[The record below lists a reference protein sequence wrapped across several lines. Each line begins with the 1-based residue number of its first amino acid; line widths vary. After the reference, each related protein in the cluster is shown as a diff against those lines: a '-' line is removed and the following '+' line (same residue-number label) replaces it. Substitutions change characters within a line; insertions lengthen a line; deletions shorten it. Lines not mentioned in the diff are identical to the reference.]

1 MYRIMFIDDD
11 SLILRRLHQILKWE
25 ELGFE
30 ILPDALN
37 GAAAL
42 ERIQEMPPD
51 VIVCDINMPEMDGL
65 TLAEKVKELYPG
77 IQYILLTVNDS
88 FGCAQQALNVGVDH
102 YLLKPIDAEKI
113 LEIIQKIKAQM
124 ESSYSEMEYLSTLKS
139 KALWSEKMIREKFLN
154 WLVTGRQP
162 LSEEELR
169 ERFAF
174 YQIPILALEFQILS
188 IHINAFENRMAH
200 TKGAEELL
208 YTAIDTIEDSLC
220 SYSDWVV
227 FSDSFYNINIIWGF
241 GGENDLLKPGI
252 DFIGRMIR
260 ENLLFQLNL
269 SVTVFYS
276 RRYQGARNL
285 YCCYYETKFLHRYTA
300 TVMNKGVLSFEEYTQ
315 SALEDSVDF
324 DKLRSDTLKQL
335 RKGDFET
342 LKQHFYSALE
352 HTVKIG
358 SLESF
363 NMLRIDF
370 IMTGIMFLQENRIA
384 LPDVFHRHFSPLAEI
399 TERDNIDECLRF
411 LEVYFGE
418 ILSYVKRHKISSGN
432 RILEKCKELIFENIS
447 LQGMSVKWLST
458 QLYINE
464 NYLSRLFKT
473 ENGISLNRYIMKQR
487 MDKAK
492 QYLDERSSNLQQIS
506 QMVGFADPFYFSK
519 CFKKEYGI
527 APSKYAANAEPD
539 PAYKKG
545 RNIDDWII

>member
-1 MYRIMFIDDD
+1 MKGTRVMYKIMFIDDD
-11 SLILRRLHQILKWE
+11 SLILRRLHQILNWK

-30 ILPDALN
+30 ILPDATD
-37 GAAAL
+37 GIAAL
-42 ERIQEMPPD
+42 KQIKKLPPD

-65 TLAEKVKELYPG
+65 TLAEQVKKIYPD

-88 FGCAQQALNVGVDH
+88 FGCAQQALNLGVDH
-102 YLLKPIDAEKI
+102 YLLKPIDSEKI

-124 ESSYSEMEYLSTLKS
+124 ESSQSKMEYLSTLEN

-162 LSEEELR
+162 LSEDELR
-169 ERFAF
+169 ERFEF
-174 YQIPILALEFQILS
+174 YRIPVHAQEFQILS
-188 IHINAFENRMAH
+188 IHLNSFENRVAQ
-200 TKGAEELL
+200 TRGAEELI

-227 FSDSFYNINIIWGF
+227 FSDSFYNINIIWGS
-241 GGENDLLKPGI
+241 GGETELLKPGI
-252 DFIGRMIR
+252 DFIGQMIK

-285 YCCYYETKFLHRYTA
+285 YCCYYETKFLHQYTA
-300 TVMNKGVLSFEEYTQ
+300 PVMDKGVLSFEEYMK
-315 SALEDSVDF
+315 SALDASVDF

-342 LKQHFYSALE
+342 LKQHFYAALKD
-352 HTVKIG
+352 TVRKG

-370 IMTGIMFLQENRIA
+370 IMTGIMFLQENKVA
-384 LPDVFHRHFSPLAEI
+384 LQDVFNRHFSPLAEV
-399 TERDNIDECLRF
+399 TERDNLEECLLF
-411 LEVYFGE
+411 LEEYFGE
-418 ILSYVKRHKISSGN
+418 ILGYIKRHKISSGN
-432 RILEKCKELIFENIS
+432 RILEKCKELIYENIS
-447 LQGMSVKWLST
+447 LQSMSVKWLST

-464 NYLSRLFKT
+464 NYLSRLFKA
-473 ENGISLNRYIMKQR
+473 ENGISLTRFIMKQR
-487 MDKAK
+487 MEIARR
-492 QYLDERSSNLQQIS
+492 YLDEGSNNLQQIS
-506 QMVGFADPFYFSK
+506 QKVGFSDPFYFSK

-527 APSKYAANAEPD
+527 APSKYSLNV
-539 PAYKKG
+539 KH
-545 RNIDDWII
+545 